1 MPATASAW
9 LAVHLAFGVACYGLF
24 GIAVVHAWF
33 MTRAEAR
40 IRHAQDP
47 NSGLPLLTLERLTF
61 RFVSAGFVLLSA
73 TLLVA
78 LTGLAGT
85 GGWLLYRQHD
95 RDVAA
100 AAALDAARS
109 YAVAL
114 TSTDQNSI
122 DQNIKDLLD
131 GATGNFKDT
140 YGKTASR
147 LRKMLIDNK
156 VSTKGVV
163 EDAAV
168 KAVRGDDVDVL
179 LSVKQDVT
187 SAAVEKPRTD
197 YVSVSMTMRKV
208 GDKWLAAEVL
218 LAGADGKR
226 GK

>member
-1 MPATASAW
+1 MIDTEPETDVEAGTDAEAGADVEAEANTAAGKRRQRW
-9 LAVHLAFGVACYGLF
+9 PWRPRAFGTRVVGVRLWVCVVA
-24 GIAVVHAWF
+24 
-33 MTRAEAR
+33 
-40 IRHAQDP
+40 
-47 NSGLPLLTLERLTF
+47 
-61 RFVSAGFVLLSA
+61 A

-156 VSTKGVV
+156 VNTTGTVV
-163 EDAAV
+163 DSAV
-168 KAVRGDDVDVL
+168 KSVRGDEVDVL
-179 LSVKQDVT
+179 LTVKQVIT
-187 SAAVEKPRTD
+187 SAAAPQPRTD
-197 YVSVSMTMRKV
+197 IVSVSMTMRKV
-208 GDKWLAAEVL
+208 DGRWLAADVL
-218 LAGADGKR
+218 LAGADDKPAS
-226 GK
+226 